1 MGSNSR
7 PMRKIMNY
15 KEIIEDF
22 LKTKSKSKLCN
33 ELGISQYYLDKILQ
47 GEEVPDM
54 VKTKIVNMVS
64 EEDEDTEVISIS
76 KAEEDFILDAPIDT
90 FPDKVNRISYL
101 NYVLNSTKANKN
113 HYWRQ
118 MLTKNGSNTEEE
130 TVDQL
135 ERMVNAILK
144 GNWKVTEEDVPYMI
158 KLPSNHYLIKM
169 VDGSTGWSLVQ
180 NSNTVVGSSKEELL
194 KQYPEYED
202 FIVQE
207 PLNVVSFKPKGE
219 KSKRFTPSRK
229 KGFVIKEHATKNY

>member
-1 MGSNSR
+1 
-7 PMRKIMNY
+7 MNY
-15 KEIIEDF
+15 KEIIEDI

-47 GEEVPDM
+47 GEEVPDL
-54 VKTKIVNMVS
+54 VKTKVINMVAS
-64 EEDEDTEVISIS
+64 DDEDTEVVSITKS
-76 KAEEDFILDAPIDT
+76 EEDFITDAPIDT

-101 NYVLNSTKANKN
+101 NYVLNSTKVTNN
-113 HYWRQ
+113 HYWKQ
-118 MLTKNGSNTEEE
+118 LLTKNGTTTDEQKE
-130 TVDQL
+130 DQL
-135 ERMVNAILK
+135 ECMVNAILK

-158 KLPSNHYLIKM
+158 KLPSHHYLTKM

-207 PLNVVSFKPKGE
+207 PLNVVSFKPQGE
-219 KSKRFTPSRK
+219 KSRKFTPNKK
-229 KGFVIKEHATKNY
+229 KGFVIRDARKNY

>member
-1 MGSNSR
+1 
-7 PMRKIMNY
+7 MNY

-54 VKTKIVNMVS
+54 VKTKIVNMVAS
-64 EEDEDTEVISIS
+64 ENEDTEVITIT
-76 KAEEDFILDAPIDT
+76 KTEEDFILDAPIDT

-118 MLTKNGSNTEEE
+118 VLTKNGSHTEEE

-144 GNWKVTEEDVPYMI
+144 GNWKVTEEDATYMI
-158 KLPSNHYLIKM
+158 KLPSGHYLTKK

-180 NSNTVVGSSKEELL
+180 NANTVVANSDEELL
-194 KQYPEYED
+194 KKYPEYD
-202 FIVQE
+202 VFIIQE
-207 PLNVVSFKPKGE
+207 PLNVVSFKPQGE
-219 KSKRFTPSRK
+219 KNKRFTPSRK
-229 KGFVIKEHATKNY
+229 KGFVIKEHARKNY

>member
-1 MGSNSR
+1 
-7 PMRKIMNY
+7 MNY

-64 EEDEDTEVISIS
+64 CETEDEEVISIS
-76 KAEEDFILDAPIDT
+76 KTEEDFILDAPIDT

-118 MLTKNGSNTEEE
+118 VLTKNGSNTEEE

-144 GNWKVTEEDVPYMI
+144 GNWKVIEEDVPYMI
-158 KLPSNHYLIKM
+158 KLPSHHYLTKM

-207 PLNVVSFKPKGE
+207 PLNVVSFKPQGE
-219 KSKRFTPSRK
+219 KSRKFTPNKK
-229 KGFVIKEHATKNY
+229 KGFVIKEHARKNY

>member
-1 MGSNSR
+1 
-7 PMRKIMNY
+7 MNY
-15 KEIIEDF
+15 KEIIEDV

-54 VKTKIVNMVS
+54 VKTKIVNMVTS
-64 EEDEDTEVISIS
+64 ETEDEEVISIT
-76 KAEEDFILDAPIDT
+76 KTEEDFILDAPIDT

-118 MLTKNGSNTEEE
+118 VLTKNGSNTEEE

-144 GNWKVTEEDVPYMI
+144 GNWKVIEEYVPYMI
-158 KLPSNHYLIKM
+158 KLPSNHYLTKM

-207 PLNVVSFKPKGE
+207 PLNVVSFKPQGE
-219 KSKRFTPSRK
+219 KSRKFTSSKK
-229 KGFVIKEHATKNY
+229 KGFVIRDARKNY

>member
-1 MGSNSR
+1 
-7 PMRKIMNY
+7 
-15 KEIIEDF
+15 
-22 LKTKSKSKLCN
+22 
-33 ELGISQYYLDKILQ
+33 
-47 GEEVPDM
+47 M
-54 VKTKIVNMVS
+54 VKTKIVNMVAS
-64 EEDEDTEVISIS
+64 ETEDTEVISIT
-76 KAEEDFILDAPIDT
+76 KTEEDFILDAPIDT

-118 MLTKNGSNTEEE
+118 VLTKNGSNTEEE

-144 GNWKVTEEDVPYMI
+144 GNWKVIEEDVPYMI
-158 KLPSNHYLIKM
+158 KLPSYHYLTKM

-207 PLNVVSFKPKGE
+207 PLNVVSFKPQGE
-219 KSKRFTPSRK
+219 KSRKFTPSKK
-229 KGFVIKEHATKNY
+229 KGFVIRDARKNY

>member
-1 MGSNSR
+1 
-7 PMRKIMNY
+7 MNY

-47 GEEVPDM
+47 GDEVPDL
-54 VKTKIVNMVS
+54 VKTKIVNMVAD
-64 EEDEDTEVISIS
+64 ETEDTDVISIS
-76 KAEEDFILDAPIDT
+76 KTEEDFILDAPIDT

-118 MLTKNGSNTEEE
+118 VLTKNGSNTEEE

-144 GNWKVTEEDVPYMI
+144 GNWKVVDEELPYMI
-158 KLPSNHYLIKM
+158 KLSSGHYLTKM
-169 VDGSTGWSLVQ
+169 VDGSLGWSLVQ
-180 NSNTVVGSSKEELL
+180 NANTVVSSSKNELATA
-194 KQYPEYED
+194 YPEYTD

-207 PLNVVSFKPKGE
+207 ALNVVCFKPQGE
-219 KSKRFTPSRK
+219 HSKKFNLKPKK
-229 KGFVIKEHATKNY
+229 KGFVIRDARKNY